1 MSWEISLQE
10 KYHHKGSF
18 SHASPK
24 HICLFPYTTS
34 PVTQNILDEFK
45 SFSIICGE
53 TLRDLSQVENDVKCN
68 SSSILTNIENKI
80 ETKNFSDLQHIIKTV
95 LFDER
100 SLIHCFHPIIFYH
113 LANQKKQKSIST
125 LAYFTRD
132 VLFGNHTELTP
143 DTSVNN
149 EPINIFYSLIL
160 QTLPPLNSRKSKR
173 ETRFYKA
180 HDSLHEYF
188 IKDCSFL
195 KQNDHLFASQ
205 LPELLKFYFFIY
217 QIRLIE
223 RLNLFF
229 NNQPPQPFYFSI
241 DWESL
246 SKGRQAFQ
254 EGWKRIEP
262 KLATMF
268 SHAHCLE
275 MLNSVPIEGLD
286 PPFIYSD
293 IKNWT
298 RNASQVSKQQTVKD
312 IKILISLYKGWIKQL
327 NPGIWDDFT
336 YDSHTHETIDE
347 ELENRIVYFYKMVHF
362 QFEQSKRDAAA
373 ARYSKW
379 LSQFA
384 ASNFLK
390 RRGPLGNTL
399 CLSRDQLLFLTRL
412 CIGNRPEAKLR
423 LTELWIEFSKRGV
436 AFDFE
441 TQKQILS
448 LFNKLNLIEKK
459 SDSGDAQYV
468 RAIF

>member
-1 MSWEISLQE
+1 MSWENELQE

-24 HICLFPYTTS
+24 CICLFPYTTS
-34 PVTQNILDEFK
+34 PVTQKIIEELK
-45 SFSIICGE
+45 SFFIISGE
-53 TLRDLSQVENDVKCN
+53 TLRDLSQVENDVECN
-68 SSSILTNIENKI
+68 SSSILTNIKDKI
-80 ETKNFSDLQHIIKTV
+80 ETKNFTDLQHIIKV
-95 LFDER
+95 ILFNER
-100 SLIHCFHPIIFYH
+100 GLIHCFHPIIFYH
-113 LANQKKQKSIST
+113 LASQTKQKSITT
-125 LAYFTRD
+125 LAHFTRD
-132 VLFGNHTELTP
+132 VLFEDHTELGP
-143 DTSVNN
+143 DTSVEND
-149 EPINIFYSLIL
+149 PTNIFYSLIL

-173 ETRFYKA
+173 VSRFYKA
-180 HDSLHEYF
+180 QDPLHKCF

-195 KQNDHLFASQ
+195 KEDDQFFASN

-217 QIRLIE
+217 QVRLVE

-229 NNQPPQPFYFSI
+229 NNPAPQPFYFSVN
-241 DWESL
+241 WESL

-275 MLNSVPIEGLD
+275 MLNSVPIEGLT
-286 PPFIYSD
+286 PPFTYSE
-293 IKNWT
+293 IKNWQQ
-298 RNASQVSKQQTVKD
+298 NASPATKRQAIVD
-312 IKILISLYKGWIKQL
+312 INSLINFYKEGIEQL
-327 NPGIWDDFT
+327 KFNWNTFNYRSDHHK
-336 YDSHTHETIDE
+336 SIDK

-362 QFEQSKRDAAA
+362 QFEHSNRKAAA
-373 ARYSKW
+373 ARYGKW

-384 ASNFLK
+384 ANNFLK
-390 RRGPLGNTL
+390 QRGPLGNTL

-441 TQKQILS
+441 TQKQILA
-448 LFNKLNLIEKK
+448 LFNQLNLIEKK